1 VAAFFGIPVKNIYRE
16 IDGIIDHARIA
27 SANAG
32 MTTPSSVW
40 DKVTAS
46 IPFLESET
54 AKVDKLYEAILS
66 GDKAYIDRLKAGYVD
81 KNGNFDQG
89 KYDSAVVKALRENDP
104 RIKAAAQA
112 NVNGNAGERNR
123 ILNEIKAEGKFSASY
138 IIDAINAET
147 SAIRNEGKPDKVA
160 GQYEAYDFVEAVS
173 AGDANTAKAV
183 REDIISTY
191 VANGKTQTEA
201 EKAFVSD
208 VKTGIEE
215 AYSYGDISKDVA
227 KDMLIDY
234 ADMDEED
241 AADKITIWEFLNAN
255 PNCDLSESKV
265 LDYLEFA
272 EPAHVSL
279 DMFEQFINDTADL
292 KDIKDKWGY
301 VEVTKREQVLEVI
314 DSLPLSWQQKDAL
327 YLAYGYAESKIWDV
341 PW

>member
-1 VAAFFGIPVKNIYRE
+1 MAIVNGIKTIGTDLSGERATTWNSFWDNVGAAVKDTIPIYALVAK
-16 IDGIIDHARIA
+16 
-27 SANAG
+27 
-32 MTTPSSVW
+32 
-40 DKVTAS
+40 DK
-46 IPFLESET
+46 
-54 AKVDKLYEAILS
+54 AKTDKLYTAIIS
-66 GDKAYIDRLKAGYVD
+66 GDNAYLARLKSTYKTDSAY
-81 KNGNFDQG
+81 Q
-89 KYDSAVVKALRENDP
+89 SAVVKALRENDP
-104 RIKAAAQA
+104 RIKEAAQA

-147 SAIRNEGKPDKVA
+147 SAIRNDAKPDKVA

-183 REDIISTY
+183 RENIISTY

-201 EKAFVSD
+201 ENAFKTD
-208 VKTGIEE
+208 VKSSVND
-215 AYSYGDISKDVA
+215 AYSYGTITKA
-227 KDMLIDY
+227 TAEKMLVEY

-241 AADKITIWEFLNAN
+241 ATDKITYWDFCKTN

-272 EPAHVSL
+272 EPAHVS
-279 DMFEQFINDTADL
+279 FEVYEQFVAETKDL
-292 KDIKDKWGY
+292 ADIKDEWGD